1 MFVEPM
7 GKVERLYFMLQRLAT
22 PRPLDDVG
30 RRNMGGVGPGNL
42 SGSPDLGLEHLLQS
56 ILKSRTAQALHVLG
70 GRSWNA
76 SRPTG

>member
-30 RRNMGGVGPGNL
+30 RRIWEVSAL
-42 SGSPDLGLEHLLQS
+42 V
-56 ILKSRTAQALHVLG
+56 ILAVARIWVWSTCCRV
-70 GRSWNA
+70 S
-76 SRPTG
+76 